1 MPPPIFKEDIIMI
14 DWTQIIITIVTLIL
28 TAVIVPWL
36 RSKTN
41 NESLQKVIT
50 EVGDA
55 VATATDSIAKTFV
68 DDIKADGKLS
78 DEAKAK
84 AMNDAISIV
93 KNNISQKTID
103 YLKVNS
109 IDMETYIKTKI
120 EAYLKRGEL

>member
-1 MPPPIFKEDIIMI
+1 MI
-14 DWTQIIITIVTLIL
+14 DWTEIIIAIATLVI

-36 RSKTN
+36 RSKTS

-55 VATATDSIAKTFV
+55 VATATDAIAKTFV

-84 AMNDAISIV
+84 AMSDAILIV

-103 YLKVNS
+103 YLKANS
-109 IDMETYIKTKI
+109 IEMETYIKTKI
-120 EAYLKRGEL
+120 EAYLKRGE

>member
-1 MPPPIFKEDIIMI
+1 MI
-14 DWTQIIITIVTLIL
+14 DWTQIIIAIATLII

-41 NESLQKVIT
+41 NEALQKVIT

-55 VATATDSIAKTFV
+55 VATATDSVAKTFV

-84 AMNDAISIV
+84 AMNDAIAIV

-103 YLKVNS
+103 YLKANK
-109 IDMETYIKTKI
+109 IEAEDYIKSKI
-120 EAYLKRGEL
+120 EAYLKRGEC